1 MKPKSLIFCILI
13 LFLISSCKK
22 EDPIDFTLFLDF
34 IVYSE
39 SGYHPDT
46 CLTFK
51 VTIDGNR
58 EFSDNLC
65 NVGIE
70 PCALIYS
77 FPIEP
82 GLHKIQAQA
91 DGVTSQLDTFVYIDR
106 SKKFGYLNYH
116 SDIDSFNFYLSTVG
130 GIDK

>member
-1 MKPKSLIFCILI
+1 MKPNYLIFCILI
-13 LFLISSCKK
+13 IFLISSCKK
-22 EDPIDFTLFLDF
+22 EDPIDFTLYLDF

-65 NVGIE
+65 YVGVE
-70 PCALIYS
+70 PCVLIYP

-82 GLHKIQAQA
+82 GFHKIHAQA
-91 DGVTSQLDTFVYIDR
+91 AGVAGQLDTVVHFAK
-106 SKKFGYLNYH
+106 SKKFGYLSYH
-116 SDIDSFNFYLSTVG
+116 SDIDSFGFYLSTAG

>member
-1 MKPKSLIFCILI
+1 MKPNSLVFCILI
-13 LFLISSCKK
+13 LILLSSCKM
-22 EDPIDFTLFLDF
+22 EDPVRFTLYLDF

-39 SGYHPDT
+39 SGAYPDT

-51 VTIDGNR
+51 VTIDGKK

-65 NVGIE
+65 NVGAE

-82 GLHKIQAQA
+82 GSHKIQAQA
-91 DGVTSQLDTFVYIDR
+91 AGISGQLDTVVYIAR

-116 SDIDSFNFYLSTVG
+116 SDIDSFDFYLSTVG